1 MRQTASAVALAML
14 AMLLPASGARAQAG
28 CSPADNETRVAGGTE
43 CLVIRTFRPAKP
55 RPSPALVILLHG
67 DVDSGGPVD
76 YIYRM
81 ASSAVADG
89 VVTVA
94 LVRPGYPD
102 SEGNKSTGDDSN
114 RSDTYTPHNVDAVAA
129 AVRALKAHHAA
140 GRVVLVGHSGGAAIS
155 AVILGRHPDL
165 ADAAVLV
172 ACPCNVFLWRV
183 PQRRT
188 PWLNSLSPHDW
199 AEKVPPSARV
209 VAITGAADDNTH
221 PSLARDYVETLTRRG
236 VSARFVS
243 VHGAGHNDVVRKPE
257 VYAAI
262 REVTRAP

>member
-1 MRQTASAVALAML
+1 ML
-14 AMLLPASGARAQAG
+14 TMLLAASGARAQAG
-28 CSPADNETRVAGGTE
+28 CSPADNETRVSGGPE
-43 CLVIRTFRPAKP
+43 CLVIRTFRPGKP
-55 RPSPALVILLHG
+55 RPSPALVVFIHG
-67 DVDSGGPVD
+67 DATSGGPVD

-89 VVTVA
+89 MITVG

-102 SEGNKSTGDDSN
+102 SAGNRSTGDDTS

-155 AVILGRHPDL
+155 AVILGRHPDV
-165 ADAAVLV
+165 AGAAVLV
-172 ACPCNVFLWRV
+172 ACPCNVFQWRV
-183 PQRRT
+183 PQRRR
-188 PWLNSLSPHDW
+188 PWPNSLSPHEW

-209 VAITGAADDNTH
+209 VAITGADDDNTD
-221 PSLARDYVETLTRRG
+221 PGLAREYVEMLARRG

-243 VHGAGHNDVVRKPE
+243 VPGAGHNDVVRKPE
-257 VYAAI
+257 VSAAI

>member
-1 MRQTASAVALAML
+1 MRRTAFAVALAML

-55 RPSPALVILLHG
+55 RRSPTLVVFIHG
-67 DVDSGGPVD
+67 DVSSGPVD

-89 VVTVA
+89 VVTVG
-94 LVRPGYPD
+94 LVRPGFPD
-102 SEGNKSTGDDSN
+102 SEGNKSTGEDSN

-129 AVRALKAHHAA
+129 AVGALKAHHAA
-140 GRVVLVGHSGGAAIS
+140 GRVVLVGHSGGAAMS

-172 ACPCNVFLWRV
+172 ACPCDVFRWRV

-221 PSLARDYVETLTRRG
+221 PSLARDYVATLTSRG

-243 VHGAGHNDVVRKPE
+243 VQGAGHNDVVRKPE

-262 REVTRAP
+262 REVIRAP